1 MDFVPHYAFPLDGW
15 YKEERLA
22 KAVDLCMKAIADAG
36 ISGDEAVIIP
46 KCLEMAIERSN
57 SYALDGAVFQ
67 PKLIN
72 WEEQEKDES
81 GFSKHDDCFETLLW
95 LRSQRPSQPF
105 R

>member
-15 YKEERLA
+15 YKEERIA
-22 KAVDLCMKAIADAG
+22 NAVDLCMKAIADAG

-57 SYALDGAVFQ
+57 SYALDGAAFQ

-81 GFSKHDDCFETLLW
+81 GFSKPDDCFEILLW
-95 LRSQRPSQPF
+95 LRSQRPSQPS